1 MQQLRIKRAQAL
13 KGRITVPGDKSI
25 SHRAIMFGAIASGR
39 SVIHNLLAGED
50 CLNTK
55 KAFQRLGI
63 KFARRGK
70 ALIVYGRG
78 LRGLRPAKAPIDC
91 GNSGTTMRLL
101 SGILAGQEFRSV
113 LTGDQYLRRRPM
125 KRIIAP
131 LTLMGAKIKAVK
143 GEFAPLIIDGGDLQG
158 ISYRSPLASAQVK
171 SCVLLAGLYSQG
183 RTSVREPQPS
193 RDHTERMLKYLG
205 ARLQTGKLSATVTG
219 GSRLKGKKITVP
231 GDISS
236 AAFFIVA
243 ACLVPGSNLT
253 ITGVG
258 INPTRNGLIQV
269 LKKMGASIQIKNKR
283 FFGNEPVADLN
294 IKYSRLRGINVRG
307 RIIPNIIDEIP
318 VLTVAAALASGRT
331 VISEARE
338 LRVKET
344 DRIRSMASQLGKMG
358 AVIKEKEDGLIIEG
372 IKELKGA
379 KVNSFGDHRTA
390 MSLAIA
396 GMLADGSTTIND
408 TSCINTSFPG
418 FLSLLNK
425 LTKGDRA

>member
-1 MQQLRIKRAQAL
+1 
-13 KGRITVPGDKSI
+13 
-25 SHRAIMFGAIASGR
+25 
-39 SVIHNLLAGED
+39 
-50 CLNTK
+50 
-55 KAFQRLGI
+55 
-63 KFARRGK
+63 
-70 ALIVYGRG
+70 
-78 LRGLRPAKAPIDC
+78 
-91 GNSGTTMRLL
+91 
-101 SGILAGQEFRSV
+101 
-113 LTGDQYLRRRPM
+113 
-125 KRIIAP
+125 
-131 LTLMGAKIKAVK
+131 
-143 GEFAPLIIDGGDLQG
+143 
-158 ISYRSPLASAQVK
+158 
-171 SCVLLAGLYSQG
+171 
-183 RTSVREPQPS
+183 
-193 RDHTERMLKYLG
+193 
-205 ARLQTGKLSATVTG
+205 
-219 GSRLKGKKITVP
+219 
-231 GDISS
+231 
-236 AAFFIVA
+236 
-243 ACLVPGSNLT
+243 
-253 ITGVG
+253 
-258 INPTRNGLIQV
+258 V